1 MNEKPPTPGSSPSDP
16 EDRTDRANTPAAPP
30 REPRRWGWLVPAV
43 TFLLGLALAGIV
55 VTAQNSGSSTAS
67 SGGTSSTATVS
78 PTNGPPSSPVAV
90 VEVPAACLSVADDAK
105 ALVDVAATAVTAAR
119 NLDASALSA
128 AVRQLDDAQKAVT
141 ASADACRAVQTT
153 LPSATPP
160 PTPTP

>member
-1 MNEKPPTPGSSPSDP
+1 VNDGQPSGSSTPSNSQ
-16 EDRTDRANTPAAPP
+16 EGGNRAPAPAPK
-30 REPRRWGWLVPAV
+30 EPRRWGWLVPAA

-55 VTAQNSGSSTAS
+55 VSAQNSGSSTAS
-67 SGGTSSTATVS
+67 SGGSSTVTVA
-78 PTNGPPSSPVAV
+78 PTTGPPSSPVAV

-141 ASADACRAVQTT
+141 SSADACRAVQAT
-153 LPSATPP
+153 LPSTTAAPS
-160 PTPTP
+160 PTT

>member
-1 MNEKPPTPGSSPSDP
+1 MNDTPPSGSSTPSDP
-16 EDRTDRANTPAAPP
+16 QDVATRATTPAPAPK
-30 REPRRWGWLVPAV
+30 EPRRWGWLVPAA

-55 VTAQNSGSSTAS
+55 VSAQNSGSSTAS
-67 SGGTSSTATVS
+67 SGGSSTVTVA
-78 PTNGPPSSPVAV
+78 PTTGPPSSPVAV

-141 ASADACRAVQTT
+141 SSADACRAIQAT
-153 LPSATPP
+153 LPSTTAAPS
-160 PTPTP
+160 PTT